1 MNPKSHSTPS
11 PRKQGATVAVAV
23 STLTTIQIDWLIAQ
37 QEGVAVMFDGAY
49 VRYALADE
57 NALGGVYSP
66 STDPALG
73 HPLLE
78 REKIQLRHIDREG
91 HSHHGLWLAQD
102 CLFWSTGSSV
112 GWSEYG
118 RSYADLH
125 FGYLS
130 GPTMLIAGL
139 RFIIAKTQ
147 VGKTKDPKVKVL
159 RSLSKAQ
166 AA

>member
-1 MNPKSHSTPS
+1 MNSTPS
-11 PRKQGATVAVAV
+11 PRKKGATVLVAV
-23 STLTTIQIDWLIAQ
+23 NSLTTIQIDWLIAQ
-37 QEGVAVMFDGAY
+37 QEGVAVIFDGAY

-57 NALGGVYSP
+57 NALGAVYSP
-66 STDPALG
+66 STDPAHG

-78 REKIQLRHIDREG
+78 REKIQLRHIDSEG
-91 HSHHGLWLAQD
+91 HSLNGLWLAQD
-102 CLFWSTGSSV
+102 CRFRSTGSSV
-112 GWSEYG
+112 QWSEYG
-118 RSYADLH
+118 RSYADLD

-147 VGKTKDPKVKVL
+147 VGKTQNPKIEVP
-159 RSLSKAQ
+159 RALSKAK

>member
-1 MNPKSHSTPS
+1 MNSTPT

-23 STLTTIQIDWLIAQ
+23 NNLTPIQIDWLIAQ
-37 QEGVAVMFDGAY
+37 QEGVAVMFDGAH
-49 VRYALADE
+49 VRYALSDE
-57 NALGGVYSP
+57 NALGAIYAP

-102 CLFWSTGSSV
+102 CRFWSTGSNV

-130 GPTMLIAGL
+130 GTTMLIAGL

-147 VGKTKDPKVKVL
+147 VGKTENPKVKVP
-159 RSLSKAQ
+159 RAISKVKAV
-166 AA
+166 

>member
-1 MNPKSHSTPS
+1 MNSTPS
-11 PRKQGATVAVAV
+11 PRKKGATVWVAV
-23 STLTTIQIDWLIAQ
+23 NSLTTIQIDWLIAQ
-37 QEGVAVMFDGAY
+37 QEGVSVIFDGAS
-49 VRYALADE
+49 VRYAVADE
-57 NALGGVYSP
+57 NALGAVYSP
-66 STDPALG
+66 STDPAHG

-91 HSHHGLWLAQD
+91 HSLNGLWLAQD
-102 CLFWSTGSSV
+102 CRFRSTGSSV
-112 GWSEYG
+112 QWSEYG
-118 RSYADLH
+118 RSYADLD

-147 VGKTKDPKVKVL
+147 VLKTENPKIEIP
-159 RSLSKAQ
+159 RALSKAK

>member
-1 MNPKSHSTPS
+1 MNSTPS
-11 PRKQGATVAVAV
+11 PRKKGATVLVAV
-23 STLTTIQIDWLIAQ
+23 NSLTTIQIDWLIAQ
-37 QEGVAVMFDGAY
+37 QEGVAVIFDGAY
-49 VRYALADE
+49 IRYALADE
-57 NALGGVYSP
+57 NALGAVYSP

-78 REKIQLRHIDREG
+78 REKVQLRHIDREG
-91 HSHHGLWLAQD
+91 HSFNGLWLAQD
-102 CLFWSTGSSV
+102 CRFWSSGSNV

-147 VGKTKDPKVKVL
+147 LGKTENPKIEVPRAL
-159 RSLSKAQ
+159 TEAN